1 MGLRRLGPLILGAQT
16 FASLLRMHLRRY
28 GAGDMGG
35 ELMLNIGRRRLRS
48 PSVGAL

>member
-1 MGLRRLGPLILGAQT
+1 MGLKRLGPLILGAQT

-28 GAGDMGG
+28 GDMGG

-48 PSVGAL
+48 PSVGAP